1 MVLVTGGTGKIGGQ
15 VVSALL
21 EAGEKVRV
29 LARDP
34 AGASLPAG
42 VEVVGGDLSDPASVE
57 SALAGVGAV
66 FLLWGADS
74 DDTAPAVVDAI
85 VGHAHRVVYLSA
97 IGIPDDPAVELD
109 PILSSH
115 RRIEGLIERSG
126 LQWTFV
132 RAGGL
137 ASNTLGWAQDIR
149 ADGVVREPFGGV
161 PRALVHERD
170 VAAVASLA
178 LTGEGHAGRRYEV
191 SGPEIVSGEE
201 QVQAI
206 ADALDRPLRLEA
218 LTREEARDRLVAMT
232 GDEAMADGM
241 LDAWE
246 RMAAEPDPPTGTF
259 EAMTGRRGTSFRGW
273 AKDHATDFA

>member
-1 MVLVTGGTGKIGGQ
+1 MVLVTGGTGRVGGQ

-21 EAGEKVRV
+21 AAGEEVRV

-34 AGASLPAG
+34 ARASLPAG
-42 VEVVGGDLSDPASVE
+42 VEVVRGDLTDPASVE
-57 SALAGVGAV
+57 SALVGVSAV

-85 VGHAHRVVYLSA
+85 AGQARRVVYLSA
-97 IGIPDDPAVELD
+97 MGIPDDPSAELD

-115 RRIEGLIERSG
+115 RRLEWLIERSG

-149 ADGVVREPFGGV
+149 ADGVVRAPFGGV

-178 LTGEGHAGRRYEV
+178 LTEDGHAGRRYEV

-201 QVQAI
+201 QVRAI
-206 ADALDRPLRLEA
+206 ADALDRPLRLETLA
-218 LTREEARDRLVAMT
+218 REDARDRLVAMT

-246 RMAAEPDPPTGTF
+246 RMAAEPDPPTDTF
-259 EAMTGRRGTSFRGW
+259 EALTGRRGTSFHRW
-273 AKDHATDFA
+273 AKDHAPDFA